1 MKKSLVTVALILF
14 TVSLL
19 FAGGGKEAPDVSK
32 TPNKL
37 EAAKEWARS
46 AGLHED
52 LTSEELY
59 RRSLE
64 EEGGK
69 VVIYSI
75 SSRMARVKA
84 AFEADYPGMTLE
96 NYDINS
102 NDMATKLGTEYRAGI
117 RTADVVHSKEQ
128 NGEYLVEF
136 FGEGIL
142 HNYQPKSIFGTVNP
156 EFLTELTPLYFE
168 SDWWFYNTNVYKESP
183 ISNWWDI
190 TKPEWRGKFIIQNPL
205 GTVSYMSMITM
216 MVDLADEMADAYKM
230 CYGTDIVLAKNEPTA
245 GHAWIRRVL
254 ANDPI
259 IMDSNNEVIKAV
271 GEGTTSALIGYSPS
285 SKYREREDKGW
296 SIDVN
301 PSIMVPMSG
310 VPFMNFVAVV
320 NEAPHPYG
328 AQLLIRYLLG
338 GEDGNGNGIQPFN
351 TIGGW
356 PVRPETKGKEGNIP
370 FDSMPLWN
378 LDYKYIYDNL
388 QDVQDYWYQY
398 R

>member
-1 MKKSLVTVALILF
+1 MKKFLMIATMVLWATSLI
-14 TVSLL
+14 
-19 FAGGGKEAPDVSK
+19 FAGGGKESGEAPKAISR
-32 TPNKL
+32 L
-37 EAAKEWARS
+37 ESAQQWAAS
-46 AGLHED
+46 VGLHED
-52 LTSEELY
+52 LSSNELY

-64 EEGGK
+64 QEKGK

-96 NYDINS
+96 SYDISS
-102 NDMATKLGTEYRAGI
+102 NDMATKLGTEYKAGI

-128 NGEYLVEF
+128 NGEYLMEF
-136 FGEGIL
+136 FAEGIL
-142 HNYQPKSIFGTVNP
+142 HNYQPKSIFGNVNP
-156 EFLTELTPLYFE
+156 AYLTELTPLYFE

-183 ISNWWDI
+183 ITNWWDI
-190 TKPEWRGKFIIQNPL
+190 TKPEWKGKFIIQNPL
-205 GTVSYMSMITM
+205 GTLSYMSMITM
-216 MVDLADEMADAYKM
+216 MIDRADEMADAYKL

-285 SKYREREDKGW
+285 SKYRERTDKGW

-301 PSIMVPMSG
+301 PAVMVPMSG

-338 GEDGNGNGIQPFN
+338 DEEGNGNGIQPFN

-356 PVRPETKGKEGNIP
+356 TVRPETKGVEGNIP
-370 FDSMPLWN
+370 FDAMPLWD
-378 LDYKYIYDNL
+378 LDYKYIYETL
-388 QDVQDYWYQY
+388 QDVQDYWYQF